1 MAYNDIQNTHDDI
14 ELSHD
19 AIQTLSNAEGVVK
32 FFTTLRYDT
41 TERIEQTLQAMH
53 FTSEKL
59 RSEVQRI
66 VRIASH
72 DEGLFEVYLFE
83 VRSLTVVLRNE
94 IVQRFRSTN
103 NEYLL
108 VLTDNYERLDF
119 VLTEHYN
126 QTITTS
132 DEIVQQ
138 QQLPLGTKFS
148 AIRSQ
153 TLQVER
159 LKPNDLTLR
168 VLRRFTYTETD
179 GVAQHEKLLN
189 AYIVATWSEPFF
201 NNRALFSDYY
211 LTQRLPEQSEW
222 RDAHETATMLKA
234 YRTLRVLY
242 DDAREECSGHGLSAL
257 QQKVLLPTLE
267 QLGFVARPG
276 KTRTLDMVEPNY
288 RLFAPSATKN
298 DKPLALCLT
307 YPWGRNLDGKDEQRD
322 TQTPDENPGAIVVT
336 LLDSGEAD
344 WAIVTN
350 GIIWRLY
357 AAKAHSRATNY
368 YEIHLPETLAMEQRE
383 LAFRYFWLLF
393 RAAAFVPV
401 ERSAAGETRSLSLL
415 DYILLESDLH
425 ARDLGEKLK
434 TRVFEEIFPYFAS
447 GFVSYAQQHGQLPSN
462 LDTLPADER
471 NRQLEPFF
479 TGTLTFLYRML
490 FLFYAESRDL
500 LPVRQER
507 GYYEYSLE
515 RLKQRIAHDAGELHD
530 RVPTNLNT
538 YSTTDTTL
546 YDGLQRLFAAVDKGD
561 AALNMPVYNGGLF
574 MTNPPLPF
582 IENEPQE
589 ITVARFLKEHKI
601 PDRYLALG
609 LDRMARDVDEKA
621 IRVRAAAGEVNK
633 HSHKLVFIDYKS
645 LGVRHLGSIYEG
657 LLEFKLRIAPEL
669 MAVVKGKRTE
679 EIIPL
684 SEAQQK
690 TLRPLKD
697 KQGHERLYQQ
707 GSIYLENDRRERKA
721 TGSYYTPDYIVK
733 YIVEQTV
740 GPLLKEKLETLTVVF
755 REAQKELEVQRN
767 LANGLHLKNANSEHE
782 TYKKFRVT
790 INEAFFDIKVLDP
803 AMGSGHFLVEAVDY
817 ITDAMAK
824 LLNRFKWNP
833 IVHELAVTRQ
843 KIEASMKQQGV
854 SIDNSKLTDLNL
866 LKRRV
871 LKSCIY
877 GVDLVPMAVELTK
890 VSLWLDCFT
899 LGAPLSFL
907 DHHIKCGNS
916 LIGADIRDVQRSI
929 KESLF
934 GYKFA
939 YLLEAAQLMR
949 SVSKRFDV
957 TAEEVAESRTVYQQ
971 ADDSL
976 ASHKHLFDV
985 WLSEYFGNKKAQ
997 DIANEHSKAI
1007 TDNDYQQLNKSD
1019 VAAIDAA
1026 IPLAASKHFFHWQL
1040 EFPEVFL
1047 DETEYKENAGFD
1059 AVVGNPPY
1067 VRQEGLGEDKAAFKA
1082 LYEVFNSIADLY
1094 TYFIERSHVLLRSQG
1109 RFSMITANKFM
1120 RANYGA
1126 ALRKFLSM
1134 QTRLEKLI
1142 DFGELRVFG
1151 DAATDPLITISSK
1164 SEPADYVEYVQIKN
1178 LNFDV
1183 LDDVVATNAIVLS
1196 EDALNSSN
1204 WSLVADIQQTILNKL
1219 HINAVSLKLYVN
1231 GKIEYGIKTGLNEA
1245 FIINE
1250 ATRNM
1255 LIAEDAK
1262 SIEIIQPFVVG
1273 DDVRRYV
1280 LDTKN
1285 RYLILTYIG
1294 IPIDKYPAI
1303 YRHLQAYQEKL
1314 ERRWD
1319 KGNHWWELRHCDYYE
1334 DFTKPKLIYP
1344 VIAMSSRFTLDSR
1357 GYYSNDKTF
1366 IIPKQ

>member
-1 MAYNDIQNTHDDI
+1 M
-14 ELSHD
+14 
-19 AIQTLSNAEGVVK
+19 
-32 FFTTLRYDT
+32 
-41 TERIEQTLQAMH
+41 
-53 FTSEKL
+53 
-59 RSEVQRI
+59 
-66 VRIASH
+66 
-72 DEGLFEVYLFE
+72 
-83 VRSLTVVLRNE
+83 
-94 IVQRFRSTN
+94 
-103 NEYLL
+103 
-108 VLTDNYERLDF
+108 
-119 VLTEHYN
+119 
-126 QTITTS
+126 
-132 DEIVQQ
+132 
-138 QQLPLGTKFS
+138 
-148 AIRSQ
+148 
-153 TLQVER
+153 
-159 LKPNDLTLR
+159 
-168 VLRRFTYTETD
+168 
-179 GVAQHEKLLN
+179 
-189 AYIVATWSEPFF
+189 
-201 NNRALFSDYY
+201 
-211 LTQRLPEQSEW
+211 
-222 RDAHETATMLKA
+222 
-234 YRTLRVLY
+234 
-242 DDAREECSGHGLSAL
+242 
-257 QQKVLLPTLE
+257 
-267 QLGFVARPG
+267 
-276 KTRTLDMVEPNY
+276 
-288 RLFAPSATKN
+288 
-298 DKPLALCLT
+298 
-307 YPWGRNLDGKDEQRD
+307 
-322 TQTPDENPGAIVVT
+322 
-336 LLDSGEAD
+336 DSGEAD

-393 RAAAFVPV
+393 RAASFSVLERPV
-401 ERSAAGETRSLSLL
+401 AGETRSLSLL

-447 GFVSYAQQHGQLPSN
+447 GFVQYAQQHGQLPTN

-538 YSTTDTTL
+538 YSATDTTL

-574 MTNPPLPF
+574 MTNPPLSS

-621 IRVRAAAGEVNK
+621 LRVRAAAGEVNK

-679 EIIPL
+679 EIFPL
-684 SEAQQK
+684 SEAQQNNQ
-690 TLRPLKD
+690 RPLKD
-697 KQGHERLYQQ
+697 KQGQERLYTQ

-755 REAQKELEVQRN
+755 REAQKTLEEQRSIARGHKIKD
-767 LANGLHLKNANSEHE
+767 ANPEHE
-782 TYKKFRVT
+782 TYKKFRIT
-790 INEAFFDIKVLDP
+790 INEAFFDLKVLDP

-817 ITDAMAK
+817 ITDSMAK

-843 KIEASMKQQGV
+843 KIEESMKAQGV
-854 SIDNSKLTDLNL
+854 SIDSGKLTDLNL

-877 GVDLVPMAVELTK
+877 GVDLNPMAVELTK

-916 LIGADIRDVQRSI
+916 LIGADMRDVQRSI

-971 ADDSL
+971 ADGSL

-1026 IPLAASKHFFHWQL
+1026 IPLAASQ
-1040 EFPEVFL
+1040 
-1047 DETEYKENAGFD
+1047 T
-1059 AVVGNPPY
+1059 
-1067 VRQEGLGEDKAAFKA
+1067 
-1082 LYEVFNSIADLY
+1082 
-1094 TYFIERSHVLLRSQG
+1094 LL
-1109 RFSMITANKFM
+1109 
-1120 RANYGA
+1120 
-1126 ALRKFLSM
+1126 
-1134 QTRLEKLI
+1134 
-1142 DFGELRVFG
+1142 
-1151 DAATDPLITISSK
+1151 PL
-1164 SEPADYVEYVQIKN
+1164 
-1178 LNFDV
+1178 
-1183 LDDVVATNAIVLS
+1183 
-1196 EDALNSSN
+1196 
-1204 WSLVADIQQTILNKL
+1204 
-1219 HINAVSLKLYVN
+1219 
-1231 GKIEYGIKTGLNEA
+1231 
-1245 FIINE
+1245 
-1250 ATRNM
+1250 ATRVPRS
-1255 LIAEDAK
+1255 L
-1262 SIEIIQPFVVG
+1262 P
-1273 DDVRRYV
+1273 R
-1280 LDTKN
+1280 
-1285 RYLILTYIG
+1285 
-1294 IPIDKYPAI
+1294 
-1303 YRHLQAYQEKL
+1303 
-1314 ERRWD
+1314 
-1319 KGNHWWELRHCDYYE
+1319 
-1334 DFTKPKLIYP
+1334 
-1344 VIAMSSRFTLDSR
+1344 
-1357 GYYSNDKTF
+1357 
-1366 IIPKQ
+1366 